1 MRASQVLKLIG
12 RPVAYYKDLARPLG
26 GATAAILFSQLF
38 YWSDKT
44 NHPLGM
50 YKQLKELCD
59 ETGLTLEELRSA
71 RKKLVNLGV
80 LKETYKRLEHRI
92 YFKLDLAV
100 FDELII
106 EFSEQGNHDSPNCE
120 NPSPRNGESQFGGQG
135 KTDFVID
142 QETTTLDYNIDYN
155 NNPLPPK
162 ASNDTF
168 EESATAEVLPTGK
181 QKKSISVDYQAVVD
195 IYNEENEKSG
205 GRLPDVI
212 ALNDRRRKQIKRFM
226 KEIKE
231 PTPDCIRAYFKYFFE
246 DLKPFH
252 TGDNDRRWKANFDY
266 ALRADTV
273 IRVRE
278 GGL

>member
-44 NHPLGM
+44 DNPLGV
-50 YKQLKELCD
+50 YKQLEELCD

-71 RKKLVNLGV
+71 RKKLVSLGV
-80 LKETYKRLEHRI
+80 LNETYKRLEHRL

-100 FDELII
+100 FDELMI
-106 EFSEQGNHDSPNCE
+106 EFGEQGKTDLPTCE
-120 NPSPRNGESQFGGQG
+120 NPSSRNGESRFGEQG

-142 QETTTLDYNIDYN
+142 QETTTLDYN

-162 ASNDTF
+162 ASDDTF
-168 EESATAEVLPTGK
+168 EESATAEALPAGEK
-181 QKKSISVDYQAVVD
+181 KKSIRVDYQAVVD
-195 IYNEENEKSG
+195 AYNEENDKSG
-205 GRLPDVI
+205 QVLPACV
-212 ALNDRRRKQIKRFM
+212 ALNDKRRKAIKRFM
-226 KEIKE
+226 VEIKE
-231 PTPDCIRAYFKYFFE
+231 PTLDCARAYFQYFFA

-252 TGDNDRRWKANFDY
+252 TGENDRDWKANFDY
-266 ALRADTV
+266 ALRSDTV